1 MLSRIIRRACEPS
14 IPNNREES
22 WVAQTSLPRCV
33 GNRREAAGHLSPPRL
48 RGSKML
54 ALAYEHIV
62 RRGGGSARK
71 SINFRSIS
79 TRNGEVTRAVLAEPQ
94 AERAGES
101 ASCVI
106 RRVGVTFFLSSQ
118 KPSPEILRNSR
129 TPVDQKSRRPNTLP
143 SPARGTKGGVSGY
156 AFTLDATNCRRL
168 PSSTSGALAA
178 RPWAITRR
186 GRDSAPRIA

>member
-118 KPSPEILRNSR
+118 KPSPEIFTQLAHSR
-129 TPVDQKSRRPNTLP
+129 GPEE
-143 SPARGTKGGVSGY
+143 
-156 AFTLDATNCRRL
+156 
-168 PSSTSGALAA
+168 PSSQHPPFSGA
-178 RPWAITRR
+178 RDQGRGQWVRIHI
-186 GRDSAPRIA
+186 GRDKLPPVTVKYIRCARCPALGNHP